1 MMTSTSQTT
10 QETALTGID
19 IDKDPRGIDVNKA
32 DLKEPMPKEIDMTNR
47 DPTMMNEYLKVSY
60 WFGDFLDDQ
69 LVSLC
74 RQTFQTFKY

>member
-19 IDKDPRGIDVNKA
+19 IDKDPRGIDVNET

-60 WFGDFLDDQ
+60 
-69 LVSLC
+69 
-74 RQTFQTFKY
+74 